1 MESSTPTS
9 SQDLLSGSQEFGGLS
24 EVDKNSQN
32 LMEAVDDSDSL
43 EIDTDSK
50 DKKISNIDAWNLL
63 HQVNTQVQAAEQCV
77 ETLTGSKITDL
88 TGEDLELCGYLIQK
102 IQKRFSRL
110 QSAFKCRKIKLKNAS
125 ANETFIAITDYEEF
139 KKLCKSYVIEEEECT
154 EIFDDTNVLNI
165 GTQTVPPPVTHR
177 GSQTEGVVKPRKPLH
192 QLKDKKQLQE
202 RGREESLAL
211 EKFCQVNSI
220 SMAQALGFF
229 MKKHYYNADKKL
241 ADIGQKLFEEK
252 DLILISDVPVLTALH
267 LLERLRIGRGQ
278 YTNMRLVL
286 LRLV

>member
-9 SQDLLSGSQEFGGLS
+9 SQDLLGGSQEFGCLS

-43 EIDTDSK
+43 EIDSRV
-50 DKKISNIDAWNLL
+50 KKISNIDAWNLL
-63 HQVNTQVQAAEQCV
+63 HEVNTQLQAAEQCV
-77 ETLTGSKITDL
+77 ETFTGSKITDL
-88 TGEDLELCGYLIQK
+88 TGEDLELCGHLIIK
-102 IQKRFSRL
+102 IQNRFSRL
-110 QSAFKCRKIKLKNAS
+110 QRAFKCRKIKLKNAS
-125 ANETFIAITDYEEF
+125 ANETFLAITDYEEF
-139 KKLCKSYVIEEEECT
+139 KILCKSFVIEEECT

-165 GTQTVPPPVTHR
+165 GTQTVSPPVTHR
-177 GSQTEGVVKPRKPLH
+177 GSQTEGAVKPRKPLH
-192 QLKDKKQLQE
+192 QLKDKKQVQE

-211 EKFCQVNSI
+211 EKFCTVNGI

-229 MKKHYYNADKKL
+229 LKKHYYNVDKKL
-241 ADIGQKLFEEK
+241 ADIGQKLFEDK
-252 DLILISDVPVLTALH
+252 DLILISDVPELTALH